1 MIITLRRTL
10 LILAAMVILSGTAF
24 AAFSYNL
31 SSISNPPA
39 IYTGD
44 YTKVSFSIKS
54 TNYLYDGLCAYRL
67 DYGLL
72 SNEFRVG
79 PEEAVTKYIS
89 IRAPLEGSGSGSI
102 EHTVYT
108 YCYEPAYPGDPAKIY
123 KNTSFILF
131 YNDSRYKAT
140 TAINSAQSAID
151 SAKSIIN
158 NSRYVVADARKN
170 GADVTLAES
179 NLSSADKLFRTA
191 QTKLS
196 FANSFFGS
204 GEYNQSTAI
213 ANESKVSADLAK
225 IEADNAY
232 LNAIIANQ
240 SKEVEKSIQQSG
252 EETKSDVTGAN
263 MSGENE
269 PLPGET
275 KQKSVLPSFEAIAA
289 FAGLFMAYS
298 GFTRNRKYNGKK

>member
-1 MIITLRRTL
+1 
-10 LILAAMVILSGTAF
+10 MVILPGTAC

-31 SSISNPPA
+31 SSISNPPV

-67 DYGLL
+67 DNGLL
-72 SNEFRVG
+72 SNEFTVG
-79 PEEAVTKYIS
+79 PGQAVTKS
-89 IRAPLEGSGSGSI
+89 INVRAPLEGSGSGSV

-108 YCYEPAYPGDPAKIY
+108 YCYESAYPGDPAKIY
-123 KNTSFILF
+123 RNTSFNLS
-131 YNDSRYKAT
+131 YDDSRYRAN

-158 NSRYVVADARKN
+158 NSRYVVTDAGTN
-170 GADVTLAES
+170 GADVTLAEN
-179 NLSSADKLFRTA
+179 NLSNADKLFRTS

-204 GEYNQSTAI
+204 GEYDQAAAI

-225 IEADNAY
+225 IDADNAY
-232 LNAIIANQ
+232 LNAVIANQ

-275 KQKSVLPSFEAIAA
+275 EQKSVLPSFEAIAA

-298 GFTRNRKYNGKK
+298 GFTRDRKYNGKK

>member
-1 MIITLRRTL
+1 
-10 LILAAMVILSGTAF
+10 MVLLSGTAL

-31 SSISNPPA
+31 SSISNPPV

-72 SNEFRVG
+72 SNEFTVG
-79 PEEAVTKYIS
+79 PGETVTKNIS
-89 IRAPLEGSGSGSI
+89 IRAPLEGSGSGSV

-108 YCYEPAYPGDPAKIY
+108 YCYESAYPGDPAKIY

-131 YNDSRYKAT
+131 YDDSRYKARI
-140 TAINSAQSAID
+140 AINSAQSAID

-158 NSRYVVADARKN
+158 NSRYVIDDAKKS
-170 GADVTLAES
+170 GADVTLAET
-179 NLSSADKLFRTA
+179 NISSADKLFRTA

-196 FANSFFGS
+196 FADSFFGS
-204 GEYNQSTAI
+204 REYDQSTAI

-225 IEADNAY
+225 IDADNAY
-232 LNAIIANQ
+232 LNAIGANQ
-240 SKEVEKSIQQSG
+240 SQVVENAIQAEQSVEKRKPGPDVAGLNMTG
-252 EETKSDVTGAN
+252 EDEPRET
-263 MSGENE
+263 E
-269 PLPGET
+269 
-275 KQKSVLPSFEAIAA
+275 QKSFLPSFEIIAA

-298 GFTRNRKYNGKK
+298 GFTRDRTFNRKR